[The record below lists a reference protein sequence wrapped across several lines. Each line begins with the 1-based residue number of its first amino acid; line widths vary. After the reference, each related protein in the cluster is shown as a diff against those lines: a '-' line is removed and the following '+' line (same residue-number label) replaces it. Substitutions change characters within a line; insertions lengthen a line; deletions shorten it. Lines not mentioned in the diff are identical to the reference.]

1 METQPIQGFEDNKV
15 KMSVVPKLVYKFKTI
30 PTEILAKV
38 FIDIDNIFLKR
49 IWQDKRFRLVKTIL
63 GKKRT
68 KQEESVQLISR
79 FIIHLQQS
87 SLCGTAEGQINER
100 IENPEIDPHKY
111 TQLIFDKGAQVIQ

>member
-1 METQPIQGFEDNKV
+1 METQPIQGFEDNKA

-30 PTEILAKV
+30 STEILAKV
-38 FIDIDNIFLKR
+38 FIDIDSIFLKC
-49 IWQDKRFRLVKTIL
+49 IWQDKRFRLVKTVL

-68 KQEESVQLISR
+68 KQEESVQLISG

-100 IENPEIDPHKY
+100 IENPEIDTHKY
-111 TQLIFDKGAQVIQ
+111 TQLIFDKGAKVIQ